1 MTVQI
6 KSQSS
11 KALLKGLDDW
21 LYHLDHLHNKDIDLG
36 LDRIGKVAQTLGLND
51 SPAKII
57 LLAGTNGKGT
67 TSRFLEAYF
76 IQLRFAV
83 GVFNSPQLL
92 HYNERV
98 RVNAQVLADD
108 VHVNAF
114 AHIEAHRGHT
124 SLTEFEF
131 STLAALQIFAE
142 RSLDFIIM
150 EVGMGGREDS
160 TNIVNPSISVITTID
175 IDHRAFLGSDRESIG
190 YQKAGIFRA
199 DIPAIVGDFNIPQT
213 VLAYANELGTS
224 MVCAN
229 QDFSFT
235 ESQHHWCWQSG
246 LDKLEQLVPTSI
258 PLQNVSTALA
268 TLQQLHVDLDRDAI
282 NQVLST
288 LVVEGRLQQISDSPR
303 IIVDV
308 AHNLESAGYLA
319 RQLAMF
325 REQGAS
331 DIIGVVGMLKDKDI
345 EGVLSKVGPEVSSW
359 YLADLSTP
367 RGAKAADLA
376 QALEKHQN
384 SPHSCYDSVAK
395 ALEQAIEQV
404 REQVKAHSQ
413 QEPLIIVFGSFYT
426 VAEVLAITNH

>member
-11 KALLKGLDDW
+11 APLPKGLDDW
-21 LYHLDHLHNKDIDLG
+21 LYHLNHLHNKDIDLG
-36 LDRIGKVAQTLGLND
+36 LERIGKVAQTLGLKD
-51 SPAKII
+51 STAKII

-67 TSRFLEAYF
+67 TSRFLEAYL
-76 IQLRFAV
+76 IQLGLSV
-83 GVFNSPQLL
+83 GVFNSPQLR

-98 RVNAQVLADD
+98 RINAQVLSDD

-114 AHIEAHRGHT
+114 THIESHREGI

-131 STLAALQIFAE
+131 STLAALHIFSLQA
-142 RSLDFIIM
+142 LDFVIM

-175 IDHRAFLGSDRESIG
+175 IDHRAFLGNDRQSIG
-190 YQKAGIFRA
+190 YQKAGIFRS
-199 DIPAIVGDFNIPQT
+199 DIPAIVGDFDIPQT
-213 VLAYANELGTS
+213 VHAYANELGTS
-224 MVCAN
+224 MQCAN
-229 QDFSFT
+229 RDFSFT
-235 ESQHHWCWQSG
+235 ESEHDWRWQSG
-246 LDKLEQLVPTSI
+246 ELEIEALVPTSI

-268 TLQQLHVDLDRDAI
+268 TLQQLQVSLDRDVI

-308 AHNLESAGYLA
+308 AHNPESAGYLA
-319 RQLAMF
+319 RQLAIF
-325 REQGAS
+325 RAQGVTE
-331 DIIGVVGMLKDKDI
+331 IIAVVGMLKDKDI
-345 EGVLSKVGPEVSSW
+345 EGVLSKVAPEVSSW
-359 YLADLSTP
+359 HLADLSTP

-384 SPHSCYDSVAK
+384 SPYSCYDSVAK
-395 ALEQAIEQV
+395 ALEKARQKVIEQ
-404 REQVKAHSQ
+404 HWQ
-413 QEPLIIVFGSFYT
+413 QQLIIVFGSFYT
-426 VAEVLAITNH
+426 VADALAITNQ